1 MLETPKN
8 PLSQKKKGMIGDR
21 NMLSYIEEEEKGILD
36 AFFLPAKWWEV
47 RQAVLSRTR
56 KTTKDTLGD

>member
-1 MLETPKN
+1 
-8 PLSQKKKGMIGDR
+8 
-21 NMLSYIEEEEKGILD
+21 MLSYIEEKEKGILD

-47 RQAVLSRTR
+47 RQAVLSPTR